1 MVQMPNLNRAL
12 NDIEVTCNTVNLI
25 TIFKEMYDNVNFP

>member
-12 NDIEVTCNTVNLI
+12 NDIEVNTVNSI